1 MEKIKSLQ
9 KALSE
14 YLLTSKGFLEKPEK
28 NTLKALKNN
37 LKRLELMESYDLKLF
52 NDFLSCLDSKEFEDK
67 PFVFIQYYVSI
78 IFFEAKICDENYE
91 QIENS
96 VLEHLTQ
103 LDSLNFQEKLFK
115 TVFFVFQDLFIN
127 DIWNSQKFPEKNDL
141 ELSEILEKLIKRT
154 GINYVNLKNF
164 IFDKIL
170 NKGLLKTIK
179 FFFFQE
185 TVYYSQ
191 VLRSRHERKYR
202 PNTEDNTKTLKFSL
216 FTKKNSSN
224 SQEFLYQCTIL
235 PKGYPHTKIFSEDG
249 IVYIGGIYKH
259 HLENDILIDIP
270 KNNLYRLVLISKSD
284 GFYIDCVNSIYR
296 VVNIHREE
304 VPRYNEFFAF
314 NLLKTG
320 EIVEVQA
327 KMTIKIGK
335 NTEFYV
341 KKINFAEKTLKI
353 VFTAGYLIL

>member
-1 MEKIKSLQ
+1 M
-9 KALSE
+9 
-14 YLLTSKGFLEKPEK
+14 
-28 NTLKALKNN
+28 
-37 LKRLELMESYDLKLF
+37 
-52 NDFLSCLDSKEFEDK
+52 
-67 PFVFIQYYVSI
+67 
-78 IFFEAKICDENYE
+78 
-91 QIENS
+91 
-96 VLEHLTQ
+96 
-103 LDSLNFQEKLFK
+103 
-115 TVFFVFQDLFIN
+115 
-127 DIWNSQKFPEKNDL
+127 
-141 ELSEILEKLIKRT
+141 
-154 GINYVNLKNF
+154 
-164 IFDKIL
+164 
-170 NKGLLKTIK
+170 
-179 FFFFQE
+179 
-185 TVYYSQ
+185 
-191 VLRSRHERKYR
+191 RSRHERKYR

-249 IVYIGGIYKH
+249 IVYIGGIYKY

-327 KMTIKIGK
+327 KMTIKIGE

-353 VFTAGYLIL
+353 VFTAGYLIDKPDLISFESPITVGDYLANIKIIGDDSINKTHCKIFLDKTSLKLENLSNSDHITGVFYG